1 MAAVGATASRLLRLG
16 AARAEGRWRRLRGA
30 GLPRGFLQ
38 PASAG
43 DDAAQRRLVS
53 HFTFQPDPEPREYG
67 ELGAVL
73 SSPTAARPP
82 GGRALSVNDALSVR
96 GGGRQADL
104 LASQHNPR
112 PAFWIRVLL

>member
-1 MAAVGATASRLLRLG
+1 MAAVGATAGRLLRLG

-30 GLPRGFLQ
+30 GLLQGFLQ

-43 DDAAQRRLVS
+43 DDAAQRRQVA

-73 SSPTAARPP
+73 SFPTAARPP
-82 GGRALSVNDALSVR
+82 GGRALSVNDALSVL
-96 GGGRQADL
+96 GGGRQAHL
-104 LASQHNPR
+104 FASQHNSS